1 MTRRVFLHV
10 GAPKAG
16 STFVQNVLWDN
27 HAALRRAG
35 ILLPATRT
43 AQDQAMTDLREVSW
57 RDPNATWTWDQLI
70 AKAARWPGDVIITN
84 EGLGGATA
92 AQAARA
98 VASLYPAEVHIVVIG
113 RDLWRTLPSMWQENV
128 KSRSIG
134 SFESFLSAIERGKN
148 DAFWN
153 HTANRMLRRWGD
165 LVPAERRHLITVPPP
180 GSPHKLLWERFAG
193 VVGIPDGL
201 CAVTEQSANASLGA
215 AEIELLRR
223 LNRKLGDRYPHRS
236 PYRRGVLRHLVNPV
250 LKKSR
255 NDLRFGIGMDRAG
268 WVLAL
273 TEERIEELRA
283 YPCDVVGD
291 LDELR
296 PADLRPAVSPDEVT
310 ESQLL
315 DVAIEALIGMIGYA
329 DGLSERAERDIMT
342 RIRGR
347 VSRQFAIKRG

>member
-1 MTRRVFLHV
+1 MTRRVFVHI

-27 HAALRRAG
+27 HAALKRAG

-57 RDPNATWTWDQLI
+57 RDPHATWTWDQLVEG
-70 AKAARWPGDVIITN
+70 AASWPGDVIITN

-92 AQAARA
+92 EQAARA
-98 VASLYPAEVHIVVIG
+98 IRSLQPAEVHVIVIG

-128 KSRSIG
+128 KSRSVG
-134 SFESFLSAIERGKN
+134 GFDAFLSAIERGKN

-180 GSPHKLLWERFAG
+180 GSPHLTLWQRFAG
-193 VVGIPDGL
+193 VTGIPDGL
-201 CAVTEQSANASLGA
+201 CEIREQSANASLGA

-223 LNRKLGDRYPHRS
+223 LNRALGDRYPHRA
-236 PYRRGVLRHLVNPV
+236 PYRAGVLRHLVNPV
-250 LKKSR
+250 LKQGR
-255 NDLRFGIGMDRAG
+255 NELRFGIGQDRRQ
-268 WVLAL
+268 WILDL
-273 TEERIEELRA
+273 TDERIKELEE
-283 YPCDVVGD
+283 YPCQIVGD
-291 LDELR
+291 LAELR
-296 PADLRPAVSPDEVT
+296 PPDLTAAISPDEVT
-310 ESQLL
+310 ESQIL
-315 DVAIEALIGMIGYA
+315 DVAVEALIGMIGYA
-329 DGLSERAERDIMT
+329 DGLSQRAERGIMT

-347 VSRQFAIKRG
+347 ITRRLS